1 VELARHVE
9 EMKTAFVVAGALLL
23 ATTQAA
29 PPARPRITG
38 IGHVAFR
45 VSDAA
50 AARRFYG
57 NVLGLAEHAWPRPG
71 RVAYVVGSRQHVVLE
86 PGLPKNEDERLSHI
100 AFETTDVKAMAAY
113 LASRGLQV
121 LQPRDRCEESAI
133 RVVDPYGNSIEFV
146 EATWPPAAPPSDAP
160 LALANRLLH
169 AGAVVHDE
177 EVAHLFYRDTLG
189 FSEIWRGGRTEGVTS
204 WVNMRVPDGTDY
216 LEYMLVTEPPDRR
229 QRGVLH
235 HICLVVPDIQSAWE
249 AVASRTDPSR
259 RSQLSAPNVG
269 RNNRWQLNLYDQDGT
284 RTELMEPFTI
294 R

>member
-1 VELARHVE
+1 
-9 EMKTAFVVAGALLL
+9 MKAALVAGALLL
-23 ATTQAA
+23 SIVQAA
-29 PPARPRITG
+29 PTRPRITG

-57 NVLGLAEHAWPRPG
+57 EVLGLVEHTSPHPG
-71 RVAYVVGSRQHVVLE
+71 RLGYLVGQRQHVLLE
-86 PGLPKNEDERLSHI
+86 PGLPAGEDERLSHI
-100 AFETTDVKAMAAY
+100 AFETSDVKAMAAY
-113 LASRGLQV
+113 LTSRGLRV
-121 LQPRDRCEESAI
+121 LQPADRCEETAI
-133 RVVDPYGNSIEFV
+133 RVVDPYGNMVEFV
-146 EATWPPAAPPSDAP
+146 EATWPPAALRADAP
-160 LALANRLLH
+160 RALASRLLH

-204 WVNMRVPDGTDY
+204 WVNMRVPEGTDY
-216 LEYMLVTEPPDRR
+216 IEYMLVTEPPDRR

-249 AVASRTDPSR
+249 AVAHRMDASMRSR
-259 RSQLSAPNVG
+259 LSPPNVG

>member
-1 VELARHVE
+1 VEFAGHVE
-9 EMKTAFVVAGALLL
+9 EMKAALVAGALLL
-23 ATTQAA
+23 SIVQTA
-29 PPARPRITG
+29 PTRPRITG

-57 NVLGLAEHAWPRPG
+57 EVLGLAEHMSPRPG
-71 RVAYVVGSRQHVVLE
+71 RLAYLVGQRQHVLLE
-86 PGLPKNEDERLSHI
+86 PGLPAGEDERLSHI
-100 AFETTDVKAMAAY
+100 AFETSDVKAMAAY
-113 LASRGLQV
+113 LTSRGLRV
-121 LQPRDRCEESAI
+121 LQPADRCEETAI
-133 RVVDPYGNSIEFV
+133 RVVDPYGNMVEFV
-146 EATWPPAAPPSDAP
+146 EATWPPAVQRVDAP
-160 LALANRLLH
+160 RALASRLLH

-204 WVNMRVPDGTDY
+204 WVNMRVPEGTDY
-216 LEYMLVTEPPDRR
+216 IEYMLVTEPPDRR

-249 AVASRTDPSR
+249 AVAHRMDASMRSR
-259 RSQLSAPNVG
+259 LSPPNVG